1 MELIND
7 LIKLIYTYYPQKCR
21 YLSNQYKN
29 SIEYRNYIDVLK
41 NTKCRMLLNEKC
53 YSILKSVFSNYH
65 ITKWTNTEYPSVHFS
80 VLLHKNQSIL
90 DDDEELLLA
99 LNGRRL
105 DLEVYISL
113 LGNYFY
119 TYVIETRKCL
129 PNNELQFN
137 YYDEK
142 EFLEK
147 LQISNIKD
155 NFASIGFIKLNK
167 SIVCINVPDIE
178 TELLYE
184 GEVMIFNALF
194 SDVERNF

>member
-7 LIKLIYTYYPQKCR
+7 LIKLIYTYYPKKCS

-29 SIEYRNYIDVLK
+29 SIEHRKYNDVLK
-41 NTKCRMLLNEKC
+41 KSKCRIQLNEKC
-53 YSILKSVFSNYH
+53 YSILKSVFSDYH

-80 VLLHKNQSIL
+80 VLLHKNQPIL
-90 DDDEELLLA
+90 DDDDELLLA

-129 PNNELQFN
+129 PNNELQFI

-147 LQISNIKD
+147 SQISNIKD
-155 NFASIGFIKLNK
+155 NFMSIGFTKLCK
-167 SIVCINVPDIE
+167 SIVCINVRDIE

-184 GEVMIFNALF
+184 GQVKIFNALF